1 MKNGMLIWNG
11 LLTILLGYLLVS
23 HLNKGNSKEAMPKV
37 VSADSLAV
45 NKSFRVAY
53 FEMDSIASN
62 FNMVKDLKAE
72 MSKREDAISRELD
85 RMGKNLQQ
93 KYGYYQN
100 KAQQGSLN
108 ETQSQA
114 AAQEIKALDEQMKNK
129 KMELD
134 QDYGD
139 FVSKRQAEIQT
150 KIEGFLKEYNK
161 TKGYSY
167 IVSYEPGLFY
177 YKDTVYNI
185 TADVVKGLNEEYKPK
200 KN

>member
-1 MKNGMLIWNG
+1 MKNGLLIWNVV
-11 LLTILLGYLLVS
+11 LTLVAGYLLVTQLS
-23 HLNKGNSKEAMPKV
+23 SKKSAKGNDKV
-37 VSADSLAV
+37 VAADSSGV
-45 NKSFRVAY
+45 NKSFRIAY
-53 FEMDSIASN
+53 FEMDSIASH

-72 MSKREDAISRELD
+72 MTKREDAITTELD

-100 KAQQGSLN
+100 QAQSGALT

-114 AAQEIKALDEQMKNK
+114 AAQEIKALDEQIKNK

-139 FVSKRQAEIQT
+139 FVSRRQTEIKT
-150 KIEGFLKEYNK
+150 KIENFLKEYNK
-161 TKGYSY
+161 TKGYTY
-167 IVSYEPGLFY
+167 IVSYEQGLFY

-185 TADVVKGLNEEYKPK
+185 TADVIKGLNEEYKPK